1 MKKKTIKL
9 LGKKV
14 AICYNMATQIAYEE
28 ITGNTFDVA
37 DLNKT
42 SNAMALYLACIFAN
56 NPETDITLDDLL
68 KDATANEIKT
78 LQNAVLDSF
87 KEWCGV
93 ADKEQKEEDAEKK
106 A

>member
-1 MKKKTIKL
+1 MKQKNIKF
-9 LGKKV
+9 LGKDV
-14 AICYNMATQIAYEE
+14 VICYNMATQIAYEE

-56 NPETDITLDDLL
+56 NPETDITLDNLL
-68 KDATANEIKT
+68 KEATATEIKT

-93 ADKEQKEEDAEKK
+93 ADSKQEEDAEKK
-106 A
+106 V

>member
-1 MKKKTIKL
+1 MKQRNINF
-9 LGKKV
+9 LGKDV
-14 AICYNMATQIAYEE
+14 VICYNMATQIAYEE

-56 NPETDITLDDLL
+56 NPETDITLDNIL

-93 ADKEQKEEDAEKK
+93 ADKEQKGEDAEKK

>member
-1 MKKKTIKL
+1 MQKKTIKL
-9 LGKKV
+9 LSKKV
-14 AICYNMATQIAYEE
+14 VICYNMATQIAYEE

-56 NPETDITLDDLL
+56 NPDTDITLDDLL

-93 ADKEQKEEDAEKK
+93 ADKEQKGDAEKK